1 MYALDTNILVYAYDK
16 SENLSEQ
23 AINLINPNACV
34 SNFVFQEFIF
44 QLTKRKV
51 PKVHLMK
58 VAIDLLDILWLTRV
72 DKDIYRHAYFL
83 IRRCDFSLEDAI
95 VVADAV
101 LNNCNVLYSRDMQ
114 NGQMIDKKL
123 RIINPFR

>member
-1 MYALDTNILVYAYDK
+1 MYALDTNILVYAYDR
-16 SENLSEQ
+16 SEDLSET
-23 AINLINPNACV
+23 AINLINPNACI

-72 DKDIYRHAYFL
+72 DKDIYKYAYFL
-83 IRRCDFSLEDAI
+83 IRRYDFSLADAI
-95 VVADAV
+95 VIADAI
-101 LNNCNVLYSRDMQ
+101 LNNCNILYSRDMQ

-123 RIINPFR
+123 IIIDPFR